1 MRHLVA
7 LALVYAVVAAL
18 IVPSSLLAAE
28 DGTQSAG
35 EEAAQGQ
42 RPEDA
47 RPDASADAGPG
58 APGGGP
64 PGAAEPSAPD
74 QGAAPEQSAAEP
86 APATQA
92 SPGEPAPAPEA
103 AAPVPA
109 AAQAEAEPAPDKP
122 PRARAASPGSVT
134 IKDFSFSPAS
144 ITVNVG
150 EAVTW
155 SNVGP
160 TGHSATASDGS
171 FDTGVFPK
179 GQSRS
184 HTFQE
189 AGTFAYICTPHP
201 FMKGTVKVLAASSGG
216 GGGSGGGGADSGDT
230 GSGSSDSSGS
240 ADTGSG
246 ESLPK
251 SGADAGALAL
261 LGLLLVALGAAT
273 RRRAASQAPAHPGR
287 IGW

>member
-7 LALVYAVVAAL
+7 LALVYALVAAL

-28 DGTQSAG
+28 DGTQPAG
-35 EEAAQGQ
+35 EDGAQAQQPANAG
-42 RPEDA
+42 
-47 RPDASADAGPG
+47 PDASTDAGPG
-58 APGGGP
+58 ASAGGP
-64 PGAAEPSAPD
+64 AAEPSAPT
-74 QGAAPEQSAAEP
+74 QGATPEQPTGDP
-86 APATQA
+86 APATQP
-92 SPGEPAPAPEA
+92 SPGESAPAPDAAAPAPAQAQAQAQPEA
-103 AAPVPA
+103 
-109 AAQAEAEPAPDKP
+109 DKP
-122 PRARAASPGSVT
+122 PRARAAAPGSVT

-155 SNVGP
+155 TNTGQ
-160 TGHSATASDGS
+160 TGHSATANDGS

-201 FMKGTVKVLAASSGG
+201 FMKGTVRVLGASSGG
-216 GGGSGGGGADSGDT
+216 GGGSGSGGAGSSDT
-230 GSGSSDSSGS
+230 GSGSSDSSGP

-261 LGLLLVALGAAT
+261 LGLLLVALGAAA
-273 RRRAASQAPAHPGR
+273 RRRTASQPPAHPGR